1 MRSKFRKLLQ
11 RDINHLEQKI
21 KNLEKTFKFL
31 DEEFVSNMMKAE
43 GKKWHKLCSEK
54 GNALKRKSTEKK
66 AEIRS
71 LEESLLAL
79 QEIRKKL

>member
-1 MRSKFRKLLQ
+1 MQSIWRKDVRRGSQMSSKFRKLLQ

-43 GKKWHKLCSEK
+43 QKK
-54 GNALKRKSTEKK
+54 
-66 AEIRS
+66 
-71 LEESLLAL
+71 
-79 QEIRKKL
+79 

>member
-1 MRSKFRKLLQ
+1 MQSIWRKDVRRGSQMSSKFRKLLQ

-43 GKKWHKLCSEK
+43 
-54 GNALKRKSTEKK
+54 EKK
-66 AEIRS
+66 
-71 LEESLLAL
+71 
-79 QEIRKKL
+79 

>member
-1 MRSKFRKLLQ
+1 MSSKFRKLLQ

-43 GKKWHKLCSEK
+43 EKKWHKLCSEK

-79 QEIRKKL
+79 QEIWKKL

>member
-1 MRSKFRKLLQ
+1 MSSKFRKLLQ

-43 GKKWHKLCSEK
+43 EKKWHKLCSEK
-54 GNALKRKSTEKK
+54 GNALKRKSPEKK

>member
-1 MRSKFRKLLQ
+1 MSSKFRKLLQ

-31 DEEFVSNMMKAE
+31 DEEFVSNIMKAE
-43 GKKWHKLCSEK
+43 EKNDINYVVK

-71 LEESLLAL
+71 LEENLLAL

>member
-1 MRSKFRKLLQ
+1 MQSIWRKGVRRGSQMSSKFRKLLQ

-43 GKKWHKLCSEK
+43 
-54 GNALKRKSTEKK
+54 EKK
-66 AEIRS
+66 
-71 LEESLLAL
+71 
-79 QEIRKKL
+79 

>member
-43 GKKWHKLCSEK
+43 EKKWHKLCSEK